1 MAWVPVCFFVEY
13 IRCHWIPGQGLE
25 RERRDELACAAC
37 HHDVHVTSLLGQLAG
52 DIRCLVGCNRRC
64 HSEDDVHTRFGFRVP
79 SFEFK
84 LARLLACWKQLV
96 LGTQNSKPET
106 RNSKPRPTPHSGSAP
121 GFFPTRLYNAQ
132 RAEKSRR
139 HSLLR
144 SECSARGQIG

>member
-37 HHDVHVTSLLGQLAG
+37 HHDVNVTSLLGQLAG

-64 HSEDDVHTRFGFRVP
+64 HSEDDVHTRFRY
-79 SFEFK
+79 
-84 LARLLACWKQLV
+84 LV
-96 LGTQNSKPET
+96 SRISWRSCLVDYTKSRKPET
-106 RNSKPRPTPHSGSAP
+106 RYEIRETSTPHSGSAP
-121 GFFPTRLYNAQ
+121 GFFPTRLYSAQ

-144 SECSARGQIG
+144 SECSARGRSPG